1 MPTGIPLSDLVLRSA
16 PGEARTPS
24 LLFRRQTL
32 YPIELQ
38 VQLDRNYSR
47 FHSVVNEPDV
57 GSPGISVMDTH
68 F

>member
-1 MPTGIPLSDLVLRSA
+1 MSA

-38 VQLDRNYSR
+38 EQVRRNYILIANAEAKPSKIGAGNSLLLGVIYLAQHR
-47 FHSVVNEPDV
+47 FLL
-57 GSPGISVMDTH
+57 
-68 F
+68 